1 MVTNIITENRPD
13 FLFVYRLLKP
23 YVNKIYVDSLQ
34 HSEPYRF
41 LAEVDSNKF
50 DVYVTNE
57 INLFVETNPLKLPS
71 FEHSTIITYID
82 GSIDGYD
89 KFNRLKTQGF
99 GKIISLENDGEIY
112 HHSKL
117 KVKCLEMGL
126 LLLSSNLDSITHS
139 DEFIKK
145 EFGFNID
152 VETRSHKNFIQ
163 NAYSGFLRYQSLI
176 HLEERWYSKKENI
189 AHNFDI
195 ALYHRDGYKGWRDE
209 ISKYLLSNSEHLNVK
224 KISDLRHLNVL
235 EYDVNSE
242 DTLQSVDRIF
252 LNLNKVNLHNTYFN
266 DMYDAKMHITF
277 ETCLEEPEVFITE
290 KTFKEYYYGFPFY
303 NCCSYTMTKELE
315 RLGFFSYD
323 MLQQSNLH
331 NFVQNH
337 SLIYSLQQDCITRF
351 KQFVDTYVTTSKVNE
366 LWDTHR
372 DKFQNNISNLY
383 HLISE
388 KNEHR
393 TDLINKLFL

>member
-1 MVTNIITENRPD
+1 MVTTIVVENRLD

-23 YVNKIYVDSLQ
+23 YVSKIFVDSLQ

-41 LAEVDSNKF
+41 FACVDSITF
-50 DVYVTNE
+50 DVYITNE
-57 INLFVETNPLKLPS
+57 INHFVETNPLKLPTL
-71 FEHSTIITYID
+71 ESTIFITYID
-82 GSIDGYD
+82 GSIDGWD
-89 KFNRLKTQGF
+89 KFNRLKQQGF
-99 GKIISLENDGEIY
+99 GKIISLESDGEIY
-112 HHSKL
+112 HHSKS
-117 KVKCLEMGL
+117 KVKCMDLGL
-126 LLLSSNLDSITHS
+126 QILTSNLDSITHS
-139 DEFIKK
+139 PELIK
-145 EFGFNID
+145 EQFNTNID
-152 VETRSHKNFIQ
+152 IETRSHPNFIK

-176 HLEERWYSKKENI
+176 HLEERWYSKKDKI

-195 ALYHRDGYKGWRDE
+195 TFYHRDGYKGWRD
-209 ISKYLLSNSEHLNVK
+209 IVSKYLLANSEHLNVK
-224 KISDLRHLNVL
+224 KISDLKHLNVL
-235 EYDVNSE
+235 EYDVTDS
-242 DTLQSVDRIF
+242 DTLDSNDRIF

-266 DMYDAKMHITF
+266 DMYDSKLHITF

-323 MLQQSNLH
+323 MLQQSNLENFEKNH
-331 NFVQNH
+331 N
-337 SLIYSLQQDCITRF
+337 LIYELQQDCITRF
-351 KQFVDTYVTTSKVNE
+351 KQFVDTYIVTSKIDE
-366 LWDTHR
+366 LWETHR

-393 TDLINKLFL
+393 MELINKLFI